1 MIARLRFVGA
11 VFVLL
16 LSVGCGAS
24 LKKGNERWQKFR
36 DIEPEQRLAA
46 DLAISTDRG
55 EYEPEAS
62 FRITIDGPNQHF
74 LYVLLMLPNNDVYLI
89 APSARLP
96 RHLGPR
102 LELFPREGEREFFA
116 PALAGEYFLG
126 VIASEQ
132 NVSLLSEGWLR
143 AEGAREFDTW
153 PAERPFDDAL
163 EFLTQALDDKPWS
176 FASSSFTVKRPEN

>member
-1 MIARLRFVGA
+1 M
-11 VFVLL
+11 
-16 LSVGCGAS
+16 
-24 LKKGNERWQKFR
+24 
-36 DIEPEQRLAA
+36 
-46 DLAISTDRG
+46 
-55 EYEPEAS
+55 
-62 FRITIDGPNQHF
+62 
-74 LYVLLMLPNNDVYLI
+74 
-89 APSARLP
+89 
-96 RHLGPR
+96 GPR